1 MAYEF
6 EDVDLPGDPFD
17 VGNVNNFLFFEDFDR
32 NLLASSFVNTQFD
45 LAKGSLAEGLFYLY
59 TQIPTRYSPIR
70 LVCTS
75 SALIQI

>member
-6 EDVDLPGDPFD
+6 EDVDLPGYPFD
-17 VGNVNNFLFFEDFDR
+17 VGNVNNFLFFEYFDS
-32 NLLASSFVNTQFD
+32 NLLTGSFVNTQFD
-45 LAKGSLAEGLFYLY
+45 LAKGTLAKGLFCLY
-59 TQIPTRYSPIR
+59 IQIPTRYSPMR